1 MFKRILVI
9 SPHTD
14 DGELAAGGTIS
25 KFIDEGKEV
34 FYISFSSCEASV
46 PKDCPCGILRVE
58 CKEATNCLGIPD
70 ENVILLDYEVRNFSR
85 DRQNILE
92 DLIELNLKIKPDL
105 VLIPSS
111 NDLHQDHKVIN
122 EESLRAFKKTS
133 SIWGYEHPWNN
144 LSFTT
149 DVFIVLEKKHIKKKI
164 DALSCYG
171 SQSFRTYFNE
181 GYIKALAHTRGVQI
195 DSLFAETFEV
205 LRLLVK

>member
-1 MFKRILVI
+1 MFKKVLVI

-25 KFIDEGKEV
+25 KFVDEGKEV
-34 FYISFSSCEASV
+34 FYVSFSSCEASV
-46 PKDCPCGILRVE
+46 PKDCPHDILKKE
-58 CKEATNCLGIPD
+58 CKEATSCLGIS
-70 ENVILLDYEVRNFSR
+70 EKNVILLDYEVRNFLK
-85 DRQNILE
+85 DRQEIL
-92 DLIELNLKIKPDL
+92 DGLIKLNLEIKPDL

-111 NDLHQDHKVIN
+111 NDLHQDHKVIS

-149 DVFIVLEKKHIKKKI
+149 DVFIILDQKHIKNKI
-164 DALSCYG
+164 DALSRYG
-171 SQSFRTYFNE
+171 SQSFRTYFGE
-181 GYIKALAHTRGVQI
+181 EYIKSLAHTRGVQV
-195 DSLFAETFEV
+195 DSLFAETFEL

>member
-1 MFKRILVI
+1 MFKKVLVI

-14 DGELAAGGTIS
+14 DGELAAGGTVAR
-25 KFIDEGKEV
+25 FIDEGKEV
-34 FYISFSSCEASV
+34 FYVSFSSCETSV
-46 PKDCPCGILRVE
+46 PKDCPYDILKLE
-58 CKEATNCLGIPD
+58 CKEATKCLGITE
-70 ENVILLDYEVRNFSR
+70 ENVILLDYEVRNFLK
-85 DRQNILE
+85 DRQRILDE
-92 DLIELNLKIKPDL
+92 LIELNLKIKPDL

-149 DVFIVLEKKHIKKKI
+149 DIFILLEKEHIQKKI

-181 GYIKALAHTRGVQI
+181 TYIKALAHTRGVQV
-195 DSLFAETFEV
+195 DSLFAETFET